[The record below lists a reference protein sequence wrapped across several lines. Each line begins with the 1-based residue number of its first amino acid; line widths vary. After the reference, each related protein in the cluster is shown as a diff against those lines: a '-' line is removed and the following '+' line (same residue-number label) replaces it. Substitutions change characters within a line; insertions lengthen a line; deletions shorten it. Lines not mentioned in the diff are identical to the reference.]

1 MSRVQRGFAILR
13 FMDKFTGIR
22 GARLRELRKGRAL
35 SQQDLERV
43 SGVAQHTIS
52 ELESGKRKA
61 RPSTVRKLANA
72 LGVEPVEI
80 IDLSDVAKGNSS

>member
-1 MSRVQRGFAILR
+1 M
-13 FMDKFTGIR
+13 
-22 GARLRELRKGRAL
+22 RELRKGRAL

-61 RPSTVRKLANA
+61 RPSTVRKLAKA

-80 IDLSDVAKGNSS
+80 IDLSDGAKGNSS